1 MKIFNM
7 EYITITNKN
16 DNNDF
21 EQLSLGELLRLTR
34 EKAEIN
40 ITEVAN
46 FLKVRASDIELL
58 ENNDIEKI
66 AKNIYIP
73 GLVKSYGKFLKLNTK
88 IINEK
93 IQELS
98 LRSNIDVKKHM
109 LLNVGDSKNLSPS
122 KEIFFNSLV
131 ASIIL
136 FLFFILFFSLERK
149 NDLINTENIISDIQK
164 INN

>member
-1 MKIFNM
+1 M
-7 EYITITNKN
+7 EYITLINK
-16 DNNDF
+16 DANNDF
-21 EQLSLGELLRLTR
+21 EQLTLGELLRLSR
-34 EKAEIN
+34 EKAEID
-40 ITEVAN
+40 IIEVAN
-46 FLKVRASDIELL
+46 FLKVRSSDIKLL
-58 ENNDIEKI
+58 EDNDIEKI

-73 GLVKSYGKFLKLNTK
+73 GLIKSYGKYLKINTK

-136 FLFFILFFSLERK
+136 FLFFIIFFSLEQDRK
-149 NDLINTENIISDIQK
+149 SVV
-164 INN
+164 

>member
-1 MKIFNM
+1 M
-7 EYITITNKN
+7 EYITLINK
-16 DNNDF
+16 DANNDF
-21 EQLSLGELLRLTR
+21 EQLTLGELLRLSR
-34 EKAEIN
+34 EKAEID
-40 ITEVAN
+40 IIEVAN
-46 FLKVRASDIELL
+46 FLKVRSSDIKLL
-58 ENNDIEKI
+58 EDNDIEKI

-73 GLVKSYGKFLKLNTK
+73 GLIKSYGKYLKINTK

-136 FLFFILFFSLERK
+136 FLFFIIFFSLEQK